1 MSKLSESLRNHI
13 LDTGDIQGGLDLFAV
28 SFFDGAIPVL
38 PSDAVTGAKLIT
50 FTVNNDGVTGAT
62 WSATAIAGILSRTSS
77 EAMSGTCLVGGSPTF
92 FRVHLL
98 AESPSSAN
106 TTYHRIQG
114 TLGVANTDG
123 ILDSTFFPMIL
134 GTVYPLGNVVIP
146 TYAGN

>member
-1 MSKLSESLRNHI
+1 MAKLSESLRNHI
-13 LDTGDIQGGLDLFAV
+13 LNTSVATGLTAFAV

-38 PSDAVTGAKLIT
+38 PSDGVTGTKLVT

-62 WSATAIAGILSRTSS
+62 WGTSAVGILSRTPT

-92 FRVHLL
+92 YRVHLL

-106 TTYHRIQG
+106 TTFYRVQG

-123 ILDSTFFPMIL
+123 ILDTTFYPMIL

-146 TYAGN
+146 SYIGD

>member
-1 MSKLSESLRNHI
+1 MAKISESLRNHI
-13 LDTGDIQGGLDLFAV
+13 LDTSVATGLAAFAV

-38 PSDAVTGAKLIT
+38 PSDAATGTKLIT

-62 WSATAIAGILSRTSS
+62 WGTSAVGILSRTPT
-77 EAMSGTCLVGGSPTF
+77 EAMSGTCLTGGSPTF
-92 FRVHLL
+92 YRVHLL

-106 TTYHRIQG
+106 TTFYRVQG

-123 ILDSTFFPMIL
+123 ILDTTFYPMIL

-146 TYAGN
+146 SYIGD